1 MKTLEQCIAIA
12 LQTPYAHGGP
22 IAKGTLREF
31 AEDYI
36 VDEIPLLEPEGE
48 GEHVWLKIRK
58 RHTNTDFV
66 AKQLQKLAG
75 VKSMA
80 VSYAGMKDRHALT
93 TQWFSVHLPTIEE
106 PDWQSLASDEI
117 EFVEVKRH
125 SRKLRRGTLLG
136 NRFVIQVRDIDVDS
150 EMLLQ
155 RAELIK
161 LHGVPN
167 FFSNQRFGHGGANL
181 NKAKAMFEGDRRIK
195 RHQRSIYL
203 SSARSLLFNYILAER
218 VRAKSWNTLQTGDIC
233 LRTGRRGF
241 FPVEVLDDEL
251 IHRLAAGEIHPTA
264 PLWGEGELPVS
275 HEIKTLEEQ
284 LAIEFPSWC
293 EGLEKARLKMERRA
307 LRLMP
312 DDFKF
317 EQNNDGVKLS
327 FSLPAGCYATSII
340 RELFDASDYNRFNK
354 T

>member
-1 MKTLEQCIAIA
+1 MKTLEQCLVIA

-22 IAKGTLREF
+22 VAKGILREH

-36 VDEIPLLEPEGE
+36 VDEIPLLEPDGE

-93 TQWFSVHLPTIEE
+93 TQWFSVHLPTTEE
-106 PDWQSLASDEI
+106 PDWQALASDEI
-117 EFVEVKRH
+117 EIIEVKRH

-136 NRFVIQVRDIDVDS
+136 NRFTIQIRDIDVDS
-150 EMLLQ
+150 EALMQ
-155 RAELIK
+155 RANAIK
-161 LHGVPN
+161 QYGVPN
-167 FFSNQRFGHGGANL
+167 FFASQRFGHAGANL

-195 RHQRSIYL
+195 RHQRSLYL
-203 SSARSLLFNYILAER
+203 STARSLLFNYILAER
-218 VRAKSWNTLQTGDIC
+218 VKVGNWNTLQVGDIC

-241 FPVEVLDDEL
+241 FPVEELNDEL
-251 IHRLAAGEIHPTA
+251 AQRLASGEIHPTA
-264 PLWGEGELPVS
+264 PLWGQGELPVA
-275 HEIKTLEEQ
+275 HEVKQLEEQ
-284 LAIEFPSWC
+284 LPVAFPEWC
-293 EGLEKARLKMERRA
+293 AGLEKAGLKMERRE
-307 LRLMP
+307 LRLVP
-312 DDFKF
+312 SDFSL
-317 EQNNDGVKLS
+317 EENDNGVKCR
-327 FSLPAGCYATSII
+327 FGLPAGCYATSVI

>member
-1 MKTLEQCIAIA
+1 MKTLEQCLVIV
-12 LQTPYAHGGP
+12 LQPPYAHGGP
-22 IAKGTLREF
+22 LAKGILRRH

-36 VDEIPLLEPEGE
+36 VDEIPLVEPDGN

-93 TQWFSVHLPTIEE
+93 TQWFSVHLPTTEE

-117 EFVEVKRH
+117 EILEVKRH

-136 NRFVIQVRDIDVDS
+136 NRFIIQVRDVEVDDD
-150 EMLLQ
+150 
-155 RAELIK
+155 ELMRRTQAIQK
-161 LHGVPN
+161 QGVPN
-167 FFSNQRFGHGGANL
+167 FFANQRFGHDGANL
-181 NKAKAMFEGDRRIK
+181 QKAQTMFTGDRRVK

-203 SSARSLLFNYILAER
+203 SAARSLLFNFLLAKR
-218 VRAKSWNTLQTGDIC
+218 VGGNSWNTLLPGDVC

-241 FPVEVLDDEL
+241 FPVEELDDEL
-251 IHRLAAGEIHPTA
+251 IERLDAGEIHPTA
-264 PLWGEGELPVS
+264 PLWGQGELPVKN
-275 HEIKTLEEQ
+275 EIKVLEEQ
-284 LAIEFPSWC
+284 LPIEFPDWC
-293 EGLEKARLKMERRA
+293 EGLEKAGLRMERRA
-307 LRLMP
+307 LRLVP
-312 DDFKF
+312 DGFIV
-317 EQNNDGVKLS
+317 EQNEDGVKLC
-327 FSLPAGCYATSII
+327 FSLPSGCYATSVI
-340 RELFDASDYNRFNK
+340 RELFDASDYDRFSK